1 MYFSK
6 NNIKVMPYWV
16 DSAEKNIVF
25 YGLPD
30 KSQEVKGLKDK
41 HFFI

>member
-1 MYFSK
+1 
-6 NNIKVMPYWV
+6 MPYWV

-30 KSQEVKGLKDK
+30 RSQEVKGLEDK

>member
-1 MYFSK
+1 
-6 NNIKVMPYWV
+6 MPYWV